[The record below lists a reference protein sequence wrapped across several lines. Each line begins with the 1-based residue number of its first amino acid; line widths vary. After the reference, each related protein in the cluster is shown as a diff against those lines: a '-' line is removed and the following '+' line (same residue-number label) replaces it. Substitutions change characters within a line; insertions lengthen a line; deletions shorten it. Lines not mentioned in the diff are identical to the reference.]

1 MPIKKPLALSKKEV
15 ENDPLNVTPRL
26 YQQVGRLLEQL
37 EEQDIV
43 IDKDTQGVTIPQR
56 ISALIAAGRI
66 MKMMQDL
73 RKGSLDVGAGSAID
87 KYAAAFTSPDATG
100 GREPRARSRPAIEF
114 DEPEPGDPDYDS
126 AA

>member
-1 MPIKKPLALSKKEV
+1 MPIKKPLALSKKEI
-15 ENDPLNVTPRL
+15 ENDPLNVTPRM
-26 YQQVGRLLEQL
+26 YQQVARLLEQL
-37 EEQDIV
+37 EEQDVV
-43 IDKDTQGVTIPQR
+43 IDKDTDGVTVPQR

-87 KYAAAFTSPDATG
+87 KYAAAFQTPDAAS
-100 GREPRARSRPAIEF
+100 GREPRARPRPAIEF
-114 DEPEPGDPDYDS
+114 DEPEPDDPDYDS